1 MTKILEILRQRVDT
15 ADSINSWLFA
25 ESQSIISKSAN
36 HLKSVT
42 RVMPEFDLH
51 DSSHS
56 ASVLEI
62 IENLLGDTAE
72 KLSSFELFFIIASSY
87 LHDCGMAISDYE
99 KKVMEL
105 TEGTD
110 DVYINEDSLK
120 NDGKRCYTFAEANDF
135 IIQNKN
141 TIYQDFNGEIKNWL
155 FVPATEQG
163 LIDYLSNLLIE
174 YQEFRNKNYAAIK
187 KSTDFA
193 ATNQSLRIEYIRK
206 SHHKRVA
213 EYIRNW
219 GYTKFS
225 TFPINGIG
233 QRIANDL
240 ASICEAHGE
249 NPEYIGQLDT
259 HTEYCGHASTNMQF
273 VAMLLRIGDI
283 VHFNYD
289 RAPLE
294 LRSLHQFQSSY
305 SFEQWRLK
313 EWGVNYDITN
323 NGTIAFRA
331 FITKPADY
339 YKLYQY
345 VNWIDKE
352 LELFILLSSKWDKI
366 YCLSLQEK
374 VDRSNISYDSSIFT
388 PVPGLKFSLEQ
399 NKILDLLKSVGLYK
413 DTYACIREL
422 YQNSLDACR
431 YQIAKDKVYG
441 KKSRG
446 TIEFGIGE
454 DNGEKFLY
462 CLDNGKGMSKSI
474 IENYLLKIGNSYY
487 QSSEFYQS
495 QAETGF
501 DYTPTSQFG
510 IGILSCFIIGNRIEI
525 VTKEEIGRHI
535 ACSIDGPCEFFY
547 YKNPSKYDTD
557 LIKSSGTIVK
567 VFLKKEYYDAI
578 NTREISNLSLVS
590 YNPNGHIQKF
600 RPDLKT
606 DYENWSGSLYKII
619 NNYIVIVPEQIE
631 LFVKWDNNKKQEIL
645 SKPFIYNL
653 DTLPIS
659 DFDVIDKYQHWLGN
673 VCKFELKDYID
684 LVDCHVFTIK
694 NKGVCFKAIMKLPKP
709 GMEQYGYEAIK
720 NIPIEH
726 SYGICVDGIVASG
739 HFGLHSFTEILTRHG
754 IVNFYGDNR
763 PPLSVDRK
771 DIIKIKEDDD
781 RYEIISKEIV
791 KGVIE
796 EAINKAQQHIQK
808 YDIHR
813 GSDLYNMVWEC
824 VFRNFSYSSS
834 ILIEVLSQHTY
845 NDIEWS
851 NLSSCFGNNITIGEF
866 INMQHVQVADYDYR
880 RLNNVSQILLLNKLR
895 SAIEINVNQQD
906 VSITSA
912 QLNEETVL
920 NCDLEEEFDKK
931 FYLAKTNNY
940 GNTFDEYDIISNLY
954 PIVPAYL
961 YDLVEGYDEA
971 MSNNHLKRINNYSNG
986 IAAFFE
992 QNPLEIDEE
1001 LGLYMEDNGRFRR
1014 QETHVRTLKTKRGE
1028 FYFSDIDIPSLED
1041 IENNKYRLSLTVYIA
1056 PRELSDIEEQEL
1068 SVYKET
1074 NPAYY
1079 KGVLEG
1085 WSIIVTGEPD
1095 AKMNTFIKAGKCT
1108 RKDLVRLLP
1117 ASFWEKFKDHIHVF
1131 PNGKLLKDFIE
1142 EK

>member
-42 RVMPEFDLH
+42 RAMPEFDLH

-249 NPEYIGQLDT
+249 NPEYLGNLGTQI
-259 HTEYCGHASTNMQF
+259 EYCGHDSVNLQF

-294 LRSLHQFQSSY
+294 LRALHQFFSSY
-305 SFEQWRLK
+305 SFRQWK
-313 EWGVNYDITN
+313 VKAGGVNYDISN
-323 NGTIAFRA
+323 DTIAFRA
-331 FITKPADY
+331 YISNPSDY
-339 YKLYQY
+339 YLLHHYIT
-345 VNWIDKE
+345 WIDNE
-352 LELFILLSSKWDKI
+352 LQLFIQLSSKWDKQYKVSI
-366 YCLSLQEK
+366 KDK
-374 VDRSNISYDSSIFT
+374 VDRSNIAYDASVFE
-388 PVPGLKFSLEQ
+388 PVAGLKFTLDQKRILE
-399 NKILDLLKSVGLYK
+399 LLMGVGLYK
-413 DTYACIREL
+413 EKFACIREL

-431 YQIAKDKVYG
+431 YQIAKDNANG
-441 KKSRG
+441 KKSNG
-446 TIEFGIGE
+446 IIEFGIGE

-487 QSSEFYQS
+487 QSPEFYQS

-501 DYTPTSQFG
+501 EYTPTSQFG

-525 VTKEEIGRHI
+525 VTKEETGTHIG
-535 ACSIDGPCEFFY
+535 CSIDGPCEFFY
-547 YKNPSKYDTD
+547 YKEPSKLDKD
-557 LIKSSGTIVK
+557 LIKTSGTIVK
-567 VFLKKEYYDAI
+567 VFLKKEYYDNI
-578 NTREISNLSLVS
+578 NTREIHNLSLVS
-590 YNPNGHIQKF
+590 YNPNGYLQRL
-600 RPDLKT
+600 RPDLKN
-606 DYENWSGSLYKII
+606 DYSNWGCSLYKIL
-619 NNYIVIVPEQIE
+619 NNYIVIVPDSIE
-631 LFVKWDNNKKQEIL
+631 LFVRWENNKKQKIL
-645 SKPFIYNL
+645 SKPYIFSF
-653 DTLPIS
+653 DKLPVS
-659 DFDVIDKYQHWLGN
+659 DIEIIDKYQHQTGS
-673 VCKFELKDYID
+673 VCKYELKDYIN
-684 LVDCHVFTIK
+684 LVDCHVFTIQH
-694 NKGVCFKAIMKLPKP
+694 KGIYFKTIMKLPKP

-720 NIPIEH
+720 NIPIDH
-726 SYGICVDGIVASG
+726 SYGICVDGIATNG
-739 HFGLHSFTEILTRHG
+739 NFGIYSFTEILTRRG

-763 PPLSVDRK
+763 PQLSVDRK
-771 DIIKIKEDDD
+771 DLIQEEDDD
-781 RYEIISKEIV
+781 RFELISKEVV
-791 KGVIE
+791 KKVIE
-796 EAINKAQQHIQK
+796 EAINRAQQHIRK
-808 YDIHR
+808 YNIHR
-813 GSDLYNMVWEC
+813 GSELYNMVWEC

-834 ILIEVLSQHTY
+834 ILTDVLSQHVY
-845 NDIEWS
+845 NNIEWS
-851 NLSSCFGNNITIGEF
+851 NLSSYLGNNITIGEF
-866 INMQHVQVADYDYR
+866 INMKHVQVADYDYR

-895 SAIEINVNQQD
+895 SAIEIEVNIND
-906 VSITSA
+906 VSIISA
-912 QLNEETVL
+912 LPNEDTVL
-920 NCDLEEEFDKK
+920 NCDIEEEFDRKIY
-931 FYLAKTNNY
+931 FARANNY
-940 GNTFDEYDIISNLY
+940 GSTFDEYDIISNLY
-954 PIVPAYL
+954 PIVPSYL
-961 YDLVEGYDEA
+961 YDLAEGYEKA
-971 MSNNHLKRINNYSNG
+971 TSNSHLKKINNYSNG

-992 QNPLEIDEE
+992 QNPLEMDEE
-1001 LGLYMEDNGRFRR
+1001 LGLYMEENERFGKR
-1014 QETHVRTLKTKRGE
+1014 ETHIRALKKKRSE
-1028 FYFSDIDIPSLED
+1028 FYFSDIRIPN
-1041 IENNKYRLSLTVYIA
+1041 IENTKNSKYRLALTAYIA
-1056 PRELSDIEEQEL
+1056 PKVLSDLEKQEL
-1068 SVYKET
+1068 YDYKVS

-1142 EK
+1142 EN

>member
-187 KSTDFA
+187 KSTDFV

-249 NPEYIGQLDT
+249 NPEYLGNLGTQI
-259 HTEYCGHASTNMQF
+259 EYCGHDSVNLQF

-294 LRSLHQFQSSY
+294 LRALHQFFSSY
-305 SFEQWRLK
+305 SFRQWK
-313 EWGVNYDITN
+313 VKAGGVNYDIS

-331 FITKPADY
+331 YITNPSDY
-339 YKLYQY
+339 YVLHQY
-345 VNWIDKE
+345 IDWIDNE
-352 LELFILLSSKWDKI
+352 LRLFLQLAPKWNEKHHLSIDD
-366 YCLSLQEK
+366 K
-374 VDRSNISYDSSIFT
+374 VDRSNIAYDASIFE
-388 PVPGLKFSLEQ
+388 PVVGLKFTLDQ
-399 NKILDLLKSVGLYK
+399 KKILDLLKGVGLYK
-413 DTYACIREL
+413 DDFACIREL

-431 YQIAKDKVYG
+431 YQIAKDNANG

-454 DNGEKFLY
+454 DNGERFLY

-474 IENYLLKIGNSYY
+474 IENYLLRIGNSYY
-487 QSSEFYQS
+487 QSPEFYQS

-501 DYTPTSQFG
+501 EYTPTSQFG

-525 VTKEEIGRHI
+525 VTKEETGTHIG
-535 ACSIDGPCEFFY
+535 CSIDGPCEFFY
-547 YKNPSKYDTD
+547 YKQPSKLDKD
-557 LIKSSGTIVK
+557 LIKTSGTIVK
-567 VFLKKEYYDAI
+567 VFLKKEYYDNI
-578 NTREISNLSLVS
+578 NTREIHNLSLVS
-590 YNPNGHIQKF
+590 YNPNGYLQRL
-600 RPDLKT
+600 RPDLKN
-606 DYENWSGSLYKII
+606 DYSNWGCSLYKIL
-619 NNYIVIVPEQIE
+619 NNYIVIVPDSIE
-631 LFVKWDNNKKQEIL
+631 LFVRWENNKKQKIL
-645 SKPFIYNL
+645 SKPYIFSF
-653 DTLPIS
+653 DKLPVS
-659 DFDVIDKYQHWLGN
+659 DIEIIDKYQHQTGG
-673 VCKFELKDYID
+673 VCKYELKDYIN
-684 LVDCHVFTIK
+684 LVDCHVFTIQH
-694 NKGVCFKAIMKLPKP
+694 KGIYFKTIMKLPKP

-720 NIPIEH
+720 NIPIDH
-726 SYGICVDGIVASG
+726 SYGICVDGIAANG
-739 HFGLHSFTEILTRHG
+739 NFGLYSFTEILTRRG

-763 PPLSVDRK
+763 PQLSVDRK
-771 DIIKIKEDDD
+771 DLIQEDDD
-781 RYEIISKEIV
+781 RFELISKEVV
-791 KGVIE
+791 KKVIE
-796 EAINKAQQHIQK
+796 EAINRAQQHIRK
-808 YDIHR
+808 YNIHR
-813 GSDLYNMVWEC
+813 GSELYNMVWEC

-834 ILIEVLSQHTY
+834 ILTDVLSQHVY
-845 NDIEWS
+845 NNIEWS
-851 NLSSCFGNNITIGEF
+851 NLSSYFGNNITIGEF

-895 SAIEINVNQQD
+895 SAIEIEVNIND
-906 VSITSA
+906 VSIISA
-912 QLNEETVL
+912 LPNEDTVL
-920 NCDLEEEFDKK
+920 NCDIEEEFDRKIY
-931 FYLAKTNNY
+931 FARANNY
-940 GNTFDEYDIISNLY
+940 GSTFDEYDIISNLY
-954 PIVPAYL
+954 PIVPSYL
-961 YDLVEGYDEA
+961 YDLAEGYEKA
-971 MSNNHLKRINNYSNG
+971 TSNSHLKKINNYSNG

-1028 FYFSDIDIPSLED
+1028 FYFSDIKIPSHED
-1041 IENNKYRLSLTVYIA
+1041 TENNKYRLSLTVYIA
-1056 PRELSDIEEQEL
+1056 PRNLSDIEEQEL
-1068 SVYKET
+1068 SAYKET

-1079 KGVLEG
+1079 KGVREG
-1085 WSIIVTGEPD
+1085 WSIIVTGEPE

-1108 RKDLVRLLP
+1108 RKDLVKLLP

-1131 PNGKLLKDFIE
+1131 PNGKLLKNFIE
-1142 EK
+1142 AK